1 MRYSTLV
8 KQIFIVL
15 KSKWVLQLIKGKLFS
30 FASFEVVSNIKKTV
44 PKLDFIIDVG
54 ANSGQF
60 SKVASY
66 LYPSAEIEVFEPLPN
81 LYPKIEKIFNA
92 NNKITTHNV
101 ALGNEVGSIKFN
113 KNKFG
118 HISSILD
125 ISNDNNHYPKEEN
138 DLDKID
144 VLIKTID
151 SLEFNNKT
159 TKGVSL
165 LKLDVQGYELEV
177 LKGGEKT
184 LNSIDYIV
192 IEANLEQLYVNQPS
206 FTEINAYLNS
216 KNFELDGMLDF
227 NLGNN
232 NKYIEIDFLY
242 KNKSKISN

>member
-1 MRYSTLV
+1 MKYSTLI
-8 KQIFIVL
+8 KQIFIAI
-15 KSKWVLQLIKGKLFS
+15 KSKWLLQLLKGKLFS
-30 FASFEVVSNIKKTV
+30 FASFEVVSNIKKIV
-44 PKLDFIIDVG
+44 PTLDYIIDVG

-60 SKVASY
+60 SKAASY
-66 LYPSAEIEVFEPLPN
+66 FYPTAEIEIFEPLPD
-81 LYPKIEKIFNA
+81 LYSKVNFFFNA
-92 NNKITTHNV
+92 NSKITTHNV

-125 ISNDNNHYPKEEN
+125 ISNNNYHYPKEEN

-151 SLEFNNKT
+151 SFEFNNKI

-177 LKGGEKT
+177 LKGAEKT

-216 KNFELDGMLDF
+216 KNFELDSMLDF

-242 KNKSKISN
+242 KNKTKIST